1 MPSNRAITEVIGPL
15 PDKQAQRAIRE
26 LKARKTALL
35 TWGRV
40 SFSLSAKFNAAY
52 LWQVA
57 AGRKAP
63 SRRLVLALGIV
74 KPEKRTDVRIR
85 MTVSDA
91 REIVD
96 HDTMPV
102 NVKNRI
108 RYALWGV
115 K

>member
-1 MPSNRAITEVIGPL
+1 
-15 PDKQAQRAIRE
+15 
-26 LKARKTALL
+26 LL
-35 TWGRV
+35 
-40 SFSLSAKFNAAY
+40 
-52 LWQVA
+52 
-57 AGRKAP
+57 
-63 SRRLVLALGIV
+63 LALGIV

>member
-1 MPSNRAITEVIGPL
+1 MALDRDISVLKGMPTAKQGEQAI
-15 PDKQAQRAIRE
+15 QE
-26 LKARKTALL
+26 LKARKSALL
-35 TWGRV
+35 TWDKV
-40 SFSLSAKFNAAY
+40 SFGLGEKYAPAY
-52 LWQVA
+52 LWQIA
-57 AGRKAP
+57 QGKRPA
-63 SRRLVLALGIV
+63 SRRLLRALGIV
-74 KPEKRTDVRIR
+74 KPEKRTDIRIR